1 MLRVNKPAD
10 SHLISGTFDL
20 QTSGGGH
27 SACIAF
33 KVLQMVVLLHDLEA
47 ILALWSPLGY
57 QKSQRSNANHPHLNI
72 LPIFKSYP
80 MKLPFEI
87 FEFN

>member
-1 MLRVNKPAD
+1 MYIQKF
-10 SHLISGTFDL
+10 H
-20 QTSGGGH
+20 
-27 SACIAF
+27 
-33 KVLQMVVLLHDLEA
+33 KLLLCYMTKCTLNLEA